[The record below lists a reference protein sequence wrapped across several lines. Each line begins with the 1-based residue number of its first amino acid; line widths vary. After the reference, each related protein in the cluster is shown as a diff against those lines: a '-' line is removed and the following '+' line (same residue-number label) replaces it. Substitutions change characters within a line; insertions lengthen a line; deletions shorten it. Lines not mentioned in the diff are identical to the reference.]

1 MPSYDCELC
10 NFSTKLK
17 TDFRRHLKTKKH
29 EKKLNESM
37 TLKESEVEKLITCS
51 KLLKKLKNRR
61 KKLKNCSILLKKLK
75 FCSIL
80 LKFCSKK

>member
-1 MPSYDCELC
+1 MPSYECILC

-37 TLKESEVEKLITCS
+37 TVEEVKGEKTYH
-51 KLLKKLKNRR
+51 LLNFAQKT
-61 KKLKNCSILLKKLK
+61 
-75 FCSIL
+75 
-80 LKFCSKK
+80 